1 MILKKHLK
9 SFIQSCNFNLIGL
22 LKLRKQQFFRNSSP
36 SAGWEEE
43 ETMLALLIKS
53 PLNWHIKKWNG
64 YNVVRVIQLSR
75 VSRTFAA
82 LQILFFIFLLKWG
95 IKWTRFWNSS
105 WNIEFSY
112 YWVQFIPILNVFY
125 LKLKNILLYLNRVLF
140 YNFLHL
146 VILKALF
153 QRWSTLWNSTL
164 KMAMLFQRYLTL
176 LVSTFHYTKLI
187 CRFSML

>member
-1 MILKKHLK
+1 MILKKYLK

-105 WNIEFSY
+105 WNIEFSIFNFKCFLFEAQKY
-112 YWVQFIPILNVFY
+112 FVALKSSFIFQICTSGH
-125 LKLKNILLYLNRVLF
+125 IDS
-140 YNFLHL
+140 
-146 VILKALF
+146 VI
-153 QRWSTLWNSTL
+153 STLVNI
-164 KMAMLFQRYLTL
+164 
-176 LVSTFHYTKLI
+176 VKLDI
-187 CRFSML
+187 ENDNVVWRLSNVVNTNI